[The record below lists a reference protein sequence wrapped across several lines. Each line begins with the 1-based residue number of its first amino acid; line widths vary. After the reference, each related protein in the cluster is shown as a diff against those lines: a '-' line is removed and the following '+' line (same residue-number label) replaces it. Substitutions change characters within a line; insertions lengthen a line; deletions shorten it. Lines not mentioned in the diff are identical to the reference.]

1 MSYKTL
7 LVHIDDSARS
17 EARTAFA
24 CDLALK
30 YGAHLIGLYVICQDV
45 LRPLMTGAESLDLGA
60 NEARHAQRMSDAQ
73 AQFTAIA
80 QRTGCQFE
88 WRAPRGPSVETAVLH
103 ARHADLLVLGQ
114 EDPENPAT
122 HIARYFVEDVI
133 MSAGRPAVVLPHAGR
148 VATFAESVIVAWDG
162 GREAA
167 RALADAVPLLKR
179 ARFVTVVSVSKRP
192 EESTADEIDVAGYL
206 ERHGV
211 RASFVSVPRQ
221 PGMGTGATLLNQI
234 SDRHADLLVMG
245 AYGHAR
251 ARERV
256 LGGVTH
262 TLFETMTVPV
272 FMSH

>member
-24 CDLALK
+24 CDLAVK
-30 YGAHLIGLYVICQDV
+30 YGAHLIGLYVVCQDV
-45 LRPLMTGAESLDLGA
+45 LRPLMTGEESLDFGA

-73 AQFTAIA
+73 AQFTATA
-80 QRTGCQFE
+80 QRAGCPFE

-148 VATFAESVIVAWDG
+148 IATFGESVLVAWDG

-167 RALADAVPLLKR
+167 RALADAVPILKR

>member
-7 LVHIDDSARS
+7 LVHIDDSTRS

-30 YGAHLIGLYVICQDV
+30 YEAHLIGLYVVCQDV
-45 LRPLMTGAESLDLGA
+45 LRPILTGEESVDLGA
-60 NEARHAQRMSDAQ
+60 NEARHARQANDAQ
-73 AQFTAIA
+73 TRFTAVA
-80 QRTGCQFE
+80 QRAGCPFE
-88 WRAPRGPSVETAVLH
+88 WRAPSGPSVETAVLH

-122 HIARYFVEDVI
+122 HVARHFVEDVV

-148 VATFAESVIVAWDG
+148 IATFGESVLVAWDS

-179 ARFVTVVSVSKRP
+179 ARFVTVVTVSKRP
-192 EESTADEIDVAGYL
+192 EDSTAEDMDVAGYL

-211 RASFVSVPRQ
+211 RASFASVPRQ
-221 PGMGTGATLLNQI
+221 SGMGTGATLLNQL

-262 TLFETMTVPV
+262 TLLETMTVPV

>member
-7 LVHIDDSARS
+7 LVHIDDSPRS

-30 YGAHLIGLYVICQDV
+30 YGAHLIGLYVVSQDV
-45 LRPLMTGAESLDLGA
+45 LRPLVTGEESFDFGA
-60 NEARHAQRMSDAQ
+60 NEARHARKLDDARER
-73 AQFTAIA
+73 FTATA
-80 QRTGCQFE
+80 QRAGCPFE
-88 WRAPRGPSVETAVLH
+88 WRAPSGPSVETAVLH

-114 EDPENPAT
+114 EDPDNPAT
-122 HIARYFVEDVI
+122 HIARHFVEDIV
-133 MSAGRPAVVLPHAGR
+133 MSAGRPAIVLPHAGR
-148 VATFAESVIVAWDG
+148 IATFGESALVAWDG

-179 ARFVTVVSVSKRP
+179 ARFVTVVSVCKEP
-192 EESTADEIDVAGYL
+192 EASTFEDIDVAAYL
-206 ERHGV
+206 DRQGV
-211 RASFVSVPRQ
+211 RASFTSIPR
-221 PGMGTGATLLNQI
+221 PNGVGTGATLLNQL
-234 SDRHADLLVMG
+234 SDRHADVLVMG

-256 LGGVTH
+256 LGGVTR
-262 TLFETMTVPV
+262 TLLETMTVPV

>member
-30 YGAHLIGLYVICQDV
+30 YGAHLIGLYVVCQDV
-45 LRPLMTGAESLDLGA
+45 LRPLMTGEESLDLGA

-73 AQFTAIA
+73 ARFTAIA
-80 QRTGCQFE
+80 QRTGCPFE
-88 WRAPRGPSVETAVLH
+88 WRAPNGPSVETAVLH

-148 VATFAESVIVAWDG
+148 IATFGESALVAWDG

-192 EESTADEIDVAGYL
+192 EDSTPDEIDVAGYL

-211 RASFVSVPRQ
+211 RASFVCVPRQ
-221 PGMGTGATLLNQI
+221 SGMGTGATLLNQI

>member
-7 LVHIDDSARS
+7 LVHVDDSARS

-30 YGAHLIGLYVICQDV
+30 YGAHLIGLYVVCQEV
-45 LRPLMTGAESLDLGA
+45 LRPLVTGQESLDLGA
-60 NEARHAQRMSDAQ
+60 NEARHAQRMNDAQ
-73 AQFTAIA
+73 ARFTAQA
-80 QRTGCQFE
+80 QRAGCPFE
-88 WRAPRGPSVETAVLH
+88 WRAPSGPSVETAVLH
-103 ARHADLLVLGQ
+103 ARHADLLVFGQ
-114 EDPENPAT
+114 EDPEDSAT

-133 MSAGRPAVVLPHAGR
+133 MSAGRPAIVMPHAGR
-148 VATFAESVIVAWDG
+148 VATFGESVLVAWDG

-167 RALADAVPLLKR
+167 RALADAVPILKR

-192 EESTADEIDVAGYL
+192 EDSTAEEIDVAAYL

-211 RASFVSVPRQ
+211 RASFASVPRQ
-221 PGMGTGATLLNQI
+221 SGMGTGATLLNQL

>member
-7 LVHIDDSARS
+7 LVHVDDSTRS

-30 YGAHLIGLYVICQDV
+30 YGAHLIGLYIVSQDV
-45 LRPLMTGAESLDLGA
+45 LRPLATGEESLNLGA
-60 NEARHAQRMSDAQ
+60 NEARHAQKMNDAQ
-73 AQFTAIA
+73 ARFTAAA
-80 QRTGCQFE
+80 QRAAAAFE
-88 WRAPRGPSVETAVLH
+88 WRAPSGPSVETAVLH

-114 EDPENPAT
+114 PDPDNPAT
-122 HIARYFVEDVI
+122 YIARHFVEDVI
-133 MSAGRPAVVLPHAGR
+133 MSAGRPAIVLPHAGR
-148 VATFAESVIVAWDG
+148 IATFGESALVAWDG

-167 RALADAVPLLKR
+167 RALADAIPILKR
-179 ARFVTVVSVSKRP
+179 ARFVTVVSVSKQP
-192 EESTADEIDVAGYL
+192 EEATLEEFDIAAYL
-206 ERHGV
+206 DRHGV
-211 RASFVSVPRQ
+211 RASFTSIPRP
-221 PGMGTGATLLNQI
+221 PGVGTGATLLNQL
-234 SDRHADLLVMG
+234 SDRHADCLVMG

-262 TLFETMTVPV
+262 TLLETMTVPV

>member
-30 YGAHLIGLYVICQDV
+30 YGAHLIGLYVVCQDV
-45 LRPLMTGAESLDLGA
+45 LRPLMTGEETLDFGA

-73 AQFTAIA
+73 ARFTATA
-80 QRTGCQFE
+80 QRTGCPFE
-88 WRAPRGPSVETAVLH
+88 WRAPSGPSVETAVLH

-133 MSAGRPAVVLPHAGR
+133 MSAGRPAIVLPHAGR
-148 VATFAESVIVAWDG
+148 IATFGESVLVAWDG

-179 ARFVTVVSVSKRP
+179 ARFVTVVSVSKKP
-192 EESTADEIDVAGYL
+192 EDSTADEIDVAGYL

-262 TLFETMTVPV
+262 TLFETMTAPV